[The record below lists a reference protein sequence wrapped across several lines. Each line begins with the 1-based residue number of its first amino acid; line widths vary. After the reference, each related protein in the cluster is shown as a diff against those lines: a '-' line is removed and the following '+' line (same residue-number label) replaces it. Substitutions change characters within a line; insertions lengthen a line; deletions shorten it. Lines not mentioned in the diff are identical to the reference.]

1 MPEESRRTSEDI
13 RRQMEMER
21 AIRQGQTAS
30 EFLQSYTT
38 LPASGP
44 GTRDVPLSR
53 PSYSPPASSSNTPIS
68 EFDDYDSIMESWD
81 PSSTDE
87 MEGRYIQFQENQ
99 NRSRPRAQFINGPTP
114 PSPTQTPSR
123 EGSSNISF
131 GNKVSSARAYAQD
144 PSRTK
149 QNLLS
154 ETLARFDEMPEF
166 DRARALDIA
175 SDVFL
180 QAKQDNFGHTYPQ
193 GLWRRATNYD
203 SNQAAAEFISRKGNP
218 LNPFSNT
225 NLDTKQDSL
234 ERISEPGNT
243 FISKGLKNVGDALQ
257 NIRYPD
263 FISNAL
269 SLRNPV
275 VEAGGPVPEGSFV
288 DPQAFKFLKEFQPRI
303 RRTSAHYDSPYGTSV
318 NVGKF
323 NSAVVGEEGKSV
335 HDLAF
340 TGPFGFK
347 QGKEIRKEIK
357 AELELA
363 QKLESRNET
372 SEATRYRDAAIN
384 KQEIL
389 NEPLRSPALRYTLGA
404 ALENVPVGDTL
415 QAKPIGGEEGA
426 RSRIYSKLTNNALA
440 TGQNRQIV
448 SSVRNSPT
456 TWTNIEGEQ
465 RSFDP
470 SELKDPMIRAAYNLP
485 KTVDVSQLRA
495 DPLSPLVK
503 TNRTDFTKPVIT
515 TESPVY
521 KLRQGI
527 KGAAT
532 IGAADLIP
540 SREAV
545 KDFYSGKP
553 LQGAARMA
561 GNFAS
566 GIPAAVATGA
576 GVTAVPAIA
585 PFVPGVG
592 LGLTTIAAANAA
604 DEVSR
609 QQTGEGLI
617 SKFRQAIGT
626 EPRTGYANSDFR
638 TTARTTTPQITPL
651 NFRQKRDMAMQ
662 QFQNRLM
669 TSNVM
674 GGVPATISTGANQL
688 KKRLDLAKERFN
700 PKRGEFGFSELMFGR

>member
-1 MPEESRRTSEDI
+1 MPEESGRTGEDI
-13 RRQMEMER
+13 RRQMELER

-30 EFLQSYTT
+30 EFLRSYTT
-38 LPASGP
+38 QPASGP
-44 GTRDVPLSR
+44 GARDVPLSR
-53 PSYSPPASSSNTPIS
+53 PSYSPPASSSGIPIS
-68 EFDDYDSIMESWD
+68 EFDDYDSMMESWD

-87 MEGRYIQFQENQ
+87 MEGRYILSQENQ

-114 PSPTQTPSR
+114 PSSTQTPN
-123 EGSSNISF
+123 EGRPSNISF
-131 GNKVSSARAYAQD
+131 GNKVSSATAYAQD
-144 PSRTK
+144 PLRTK

-154 ETLARFDEMPEF
+154 ETLARFGEMPEF
-166 DRARALDIA
+166 DRARAVDIA

-234 ERISEPGNT
+234 ERVFEPGNT
-243 FISKGLKNVGDALQ
+243 FVSKGLKNVGNVLE

-303 RRTSAHYDSPYGTSV
+303 RRASAHYDSPYGTSV
-318 NVGKF
+318 NVGKYA
-323 NSAVVGEEGKSV
+323 SGEDGKSV

-340 TGPFGFK
+340 EGPFGFK
-347 QGKEIRKEIK
+347 QGKDIRKEIK
-357 AELELA
+357 DLFERSDLL
-363 QKLESRNET
+363 QNEGQVND
-372 SEATRYRDAAIN
+372 ANRLRDAAIN
-384 KQEIL
+384 RREML

-426 RSRIYSKLTNNALA
+426 RSRIYSRITNKALT
-440 TGQNRQIV
+440 TGQDKQIIK
-448 SSVRNSPT
+448 SVRNSPT

-485 KTVDVSQLRA
+485 ENVDVSQLRT
-495 DPLSPLVK
+495 DPLSPFVR

-527 KGAAT
+527 KGAAS

-545 KDFYSGKP
+545 RDFYGGKP

-566 GIPAAVATGA
+566 GIPASVATGA
-576 GVTAVPAIA
+576 GVAAIPGIA

-626 EPRTGYANSDFR
+626 EPRTGYANPDFR

-669 TSNVM
+669 TSNTM
-674 GGVPATISTGANQL
+674 GGVPAAISTGANQL